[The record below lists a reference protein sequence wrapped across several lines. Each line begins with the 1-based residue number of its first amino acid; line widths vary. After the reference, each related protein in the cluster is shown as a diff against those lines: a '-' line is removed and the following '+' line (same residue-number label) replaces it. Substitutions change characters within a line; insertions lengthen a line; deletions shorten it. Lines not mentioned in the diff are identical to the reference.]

1 MLQDQVAPGAE
12 QHVKVELDNFEHGFP
27 EGFGPGW
34 WGHLAYVVGIAFAA
48 FQLVIA
54 AWNFLPSQAVRGI
67 HVGFLILLTFGLIAN
82 FTAKNNWQRAS
93 GWLIGAV
100 GFFCGLYQ
108 WLFYADL
115 IQRDG
120 DPTRLDLVVGTV
132 LGILIFEGVRRLMGS
147 ALPWMCGACL
157 VYWYFGKY
165 LPAPFNHRGYDF
177 DQIVTHLSY
186 GTEGF
191 YGVPIYV
198 SATYI
203 FLFILFG
210 SFLERAG
217 MIKLFTDVS
226 LGLFGGTRGG
236 PAKVAVI
243 ASGMMGTISG
253 SGVANVVTVGQFT
266 IPLMIRFGYRRA
278 FAAGVEATASMGG
291 QIMPP
296 VMGAVAFIMAETLG
310 VPYSTIVKAAVIPA
324 ILYFAS
330 AFWMVHLEAGKYGL
344 VGMKKS
350 EIPNAWRALV
360 ERWYLVLPLAA
371 LVYMLFEGFTPL
383 YAGSMGLALTV
394 ALILGAS
401 IVVGFPG
408 KVLRYIFWIGLGLVA
423 ASLFST
429 GSSIDIRYVA
439 VVVAALV
446 LLAAITQGGR
456 ATLGACRDSLADSAK
471 SALTVGMACAIVGT
485 IIGMMT
491 QTGVGTIFGSWVI
504 GLGQQSLFL
513 ALIMTMLLSIVLGTG
528 IPTIPTYIIVAAL
541 AAPALAKL
549 GVPLIISHMFA
560 FYYGIMADLSPP
572 VALAALA
579 AAPIAKENPDK
590 IGWEAM
596 RIALA
601 GYVIPFIAVYSPALM
616 LQDGDPR
623 ALELGFYG
631 AVAYSTIK
639 ALIAIA
645 LFGMV
650 AIGYLFTRMSVI
662 ERLVAFGAALLLLGE
677 FNYSD
682 QLGFVLAIACVVW
695 QWRKR
700 PAQVA
705 ATA

>member
-1 MLQDQVAPGAE
+1 MLQAEGAE
-12 QHVKVELDNFEHGFP
+12 APVKVEFDHFEHGFP
-27 EGFGPGW
+27 EGFGPGG
-34 WGHLAYVVGIAFAA
+34 WGHLAYAVGIAFAS
-48 FQLVIA
+48 FQLVVA
-54 AWNFLPSQAVRGI
+54 AWNVLPSQVVRGV
-67 HVGFLILLTFGLIAN
+67 HVGFLLLLCFGLIGN
-82 FTAKNNWQRAS
+82 FTARSDTGRAM
-93 GWLIGAV
+93 GWLVGGA
-100 GFFCGLYQ
+100 GFLCGLYQ
-108 WLFYADL
+108 WIFYADL
-115 IQRDG
+115 IGRDG
-120 DPTRLDLVVGTV
+120 DPTRLDLAVGTLLAV
-132 LGILIFEGVRRLMGS
+132 LIFEGTRRLMGL
-147 ALPWMCGACL
+147 ALPLMCGVCIL
-157 VYWYFGKY
+157 YWFFGQY

-217 MIKLFTDVS
+217 MIRLFTDVS

-236 PAKVAVI
+236 PAKVAVF

-310 VPYSTIVKAAVIPA
+310 VNYSDIVKAAAIPA

-330 AFWMVHLEAGKYGL
+330 AFWMVHLEAGKHGL
-344 VGMKKS
+344 VGMTRA
-350 EIPNAWRALV
+350 EIPSAWKALV
-360 ERWYLVLPLAA
+360 ARWYLVLPLAA

-383 YAGSMGLALTV
+383 YAGSVGLALTV

-401 IVVGFPG
+401 ITLGFSAGVV
-408 KVLRYIFWIGLGLVA
+408 RYVFWIGL
-423 ASLFST
+423 
-429 GSSIDIRYVA
+429 
-439 VVVAALV
+439 ALV
-446 LLAAITQGGR
+446 VGFVSRNGIEIAPLAGVVGVLVLITAITRGGR
-456 ATLGACRDSLADSAK
+456 TTLAACRDSLADSAK
-471 SALTVGMACAIVGT
+471 LAIPVGMACAIVGS

-491 QTGVGTIFGSWVI
+491 QTGVGTIFGGWII
-504 GLGQQSLFL
+504 GFGEHSLFL
-513 ALIMTMLLSIVLGTG
+513 ALVMTMLLSILLGTG
-528 IPTIPTYIIVAAL
+528 IPTIPTYIITAAL

-549 GVPLIISHMFA
+549 GVPLIASHMFA

-579 AAPIAKENPDK
+579 AAPIARENPDK

-601 GYVIPFIAVYSPALM
+601 GYVIPFVFVYSPALM
-616 LQDGDPR
+616 LQAGDPM
-623 ALELGFYG
+623 AAELGFYG
-631 AVAYSTIK
+631 AVAFATFK
-639 ALIAIA
+639 ALIAIG

-650 AIGYLFTRMSVI
+650 AIGFLFARLTLL
-662 ERLVAFGAALLLLGE
+662 ERAVAFVAALCLLGD
-677 FNYSD
+677 FRFSD
-682 QLGFVLAIACVVW
+682 SAGFLLAVACVIW
-695 QWRKR
+695 QWRQR
-700 PAQVA
+700 PRNLVA
-705 ATA
+705 AA

>member
-1 MLQDQVAPGAE
+1 MLQAEGAAAPDGKE
-12 QHVKVELDNFEHGFP
+12 FDNFEHGFP

-34 WGHLAYVVGIAFAA
+34 WAHLAYAVGIAFAA
-48 FQLVIA
+48 FQLYVA
-54 AWNFLPSQAVRGI
+54 AFNYLPSQVVRGI
-67 HVGFLILLTFGLIAN
+67 HVGFLLLMTFGLIGN
-82 FTAKNNWQRAS
+82 FTAKGNAGRAA
-93 GWLIGAV
+93 GWLIGGI
-100 GFFCGLYQ
+100 GFLCGLYQ
-108 WLFYADL
+108 WIFYADL
-115 IQRDG
+115 IARDG
-120 DPTRLDLVVGTV
+120 DPTRADLVVGTLLAV
-132 LGILIFEGVRRLMGS
+132 LIFEGTRRLMGA
-147 ALPWMCGACL
+147 ALPLMCGACVL
-157 VYWYFGKY
+157 YWFFGQY
-165 LPAPFNHRGYDF
+165 LPAPLNHRGYDF
-177 DQIVTHLSY
+177 DQVISHLSY

-217 MIKLFTDVS
+217 MIQLFTDVS
-226 LGLFGGTRGG
+226 LGLFGRTRGG
-236 PAKVAVI
+236 PAKVAVF

-310 VPYSTIVKAAVIPA
+310 VAYSEIVKAAVIPA

-330 AFWMVHLEAGKYGL
+330 AFWMVHLEAGKHGL

-350 EIPNAWRALV
+350 EIPSAWKALV
-360 ERWYLVLPLAA
+360 TRWYLVLPLAA

-383 YAGSMGLALTV
+383 YAGSIGLALTV

-401 IVVGFPG
+401 ITLGFANP
-408 KVLRYIFWIGLGLVA
+408 LFRYVFWIALGLAVA
-423 ASLFST
+423 AVSRNGLE
-429 GSSIDIRYVA
+429 IVPVA
-439 VVVAALV
+439 CVVVALIVICAF
-446 LLAAITQGGR
+446 TRGGL
-456 ATLGACRDSLADSAK
+456 ATLRACRDSLADSAK
-471 SALTVGMACAIVGT
+471 SALTVGMACAIVGV

-491 QTGVGTIFGSWVI
+491 QTGVGAIFGSWVI
-504 GLGQQSLFL
+504 SLGDKSLFM
-513 ALIMTMLLSIVLGTG
+513 ALVMTMLLSILLGTG
-528 IPTIPTYIIVAAL
+528 IPTIPTYIITAAL

-549 GVPLIISHMFA
+549 GVPLIASHMFA

-579 AAPIAKENPDK
+579 AAPIARENPDK

-601 GYVIPFIAVYSPALM
+601 GYVIPFIFVYSPALM
-616 LQDGDPR
+616 LQAGDPM
-623 ALELGFYG
+623 AAKLGFYG
-631 AVAYSTIK
+631 AVALATFK
-639 ALIAIA
+639 ALVAIV

-650 AIGYLFTRMSVI
+650 AIGFLFTRLTVL
-662 ERLVAFGAALLLLGE
+662 ERVVGLGAALCLLGD
-677 FNYSD
+677 FPYSD
-682 QLGFVLAIACVVW
+682 TLGFALSAALILW
-695 QWRKR
+695 QQRQR
-700 PAQVA
+700 SRANMA
-705 ATA
+705 AV

>member
-1 MLQDQVAPGAE
+1 MLEQAEGSDTAPI
-12 QHVKVELDNFEHGFP
+12 KVEFDNFEHGFP

-34 WGHLAYVVGIAFAA
+34 WGTLAYWIGIAFAT
-48 FQLVIA
+48 FQLYVA
-54 AWNFLPSQAVRGI
+54 AFNYLPSQVVRGV
-67 HVGFLILLTFGLIAN
+67 HVGFLVLLTFGLIAN
-82 FTAKNNWQRAS
+82 FTAKSNLGRAL
-93 GWLIGAV
+93 GWVIGGA

-108 WLFYADL
+108 WIFYADL
-115 IQRDG
+115 IARDG
-120 DPTRLDLVVGTV
+120 DPTKLDLAVGTLLAV
-132 LGILIFEGVRRLMGS
+132 LIFEGTRRLMGA
-147 ALPWMCGACL
+147 ALPLMCGACL
-157 VYWYFGKY
+157 VYWFFGQY
-165 LPAPFNHRGYDF
+165 LPSPLNHRGYDF

-217 MIKLFTDVS
+217 MIQLFTDVS
-226 LGLFGGTRGG
+226 LGLFGRTRGG
-236 PAKVAVI
+236 PAKVAVF

-310 VPYSTIVKAAVIPA
+310 VQYSEIVKAAAIPA
-324 ILYFAS
+324 VLYFAS
-330 AFWMVHLEAGKYGL
+330 AFWMVHLEAGKHGL
-344 VGMKKS
+344 VGMKRS
-350 EIPNAWRALV
+350 EIPSAWKALV
-360 ERWYLVLPLAA
+360 TRWYLVLPLAA

-394 ALILGAS
+394 TLILGAS
-401 IVVGFPG
+401 ITAGASSMVI
-408 KVLRYIFWIGLGLVA
+408 RTIFWVGLAL
-423 ASLFST
+423 
-429 GSSIDIRYVA
+429 
-439 VVVAALV
+439 VVAALSRDGLQIV
-446 LLAAITQGGR
+446 PVASVVVGLIVITALIRGGLKALR
-456 ATLGACRDSLADSAK
+456 ECRDALAESAK
-471 SALTVGMACAIVGT
+471 SAITVGMACAIVGV
-485 IIGMMT
+485 IIGMMS
-491 QTGVGTIFGSWVI
+491 QTGVGTIFGGWVI
-504 GLGQQSLFL
+504 GLGEKSLFL
-513 ALIMTMLLSIVLGTG
+513 ALIMTMLLSILLGTG
-528 IPTIPTYIIVAAL
+528 IPTIPTYIITAAL

-549 GVPLIISHMFA
+549 GVPLIASHMFA

-601 GYVIPFIAVYSPALM
+601 GYVIPFIFVYSPALM
-616 LQDGDPR
+616 LQAGDPM
-623 ALELGFYG
+623 AAKLGFYG
-631 AVAYSTIK
+631 AVALASFK
-639 ALIAIA
+639 ALVAIA

-650 AIGYLFTRMSVI
+650 AIGFLFTRLTPL
-662 ERLVAFGAALLLLGE
+662 ERVVALGAAMCLLGD
-677 FNYSD
+677 FPFSD
-682 QLGFVLAIACVVW
+682 TAGFVLSAAIVLW
-695 QWRKR
+695 QWRQR
-700 PAQVA
+700 PLAGVEA
-705 ATA
+705 V

>member
-1 MLQDQVAPGAE
+1 MLQAE
-12 QHVKVELDNFEHGFP
+12 GMAEPIKVEFDNFEHGFP
-27 EGFGPGW
+27 EGFGPGL
-34 WGHLAYVVGIAFAA
+34 WGSLAYWIGIAFAT
-48 FQLVIA
+48 FQLYVA
-54 AWNFLPSQAVRGI
+54 AFNYLPSQVVRGV
-67 HVGFLILLTFGLIAN
+67 HVGFLVLLTFGLIAN
-82 FTAKNNWQRAS
+82 FTAKSNLGRAL
-93 GWLIGAV
+93 GWVIGGA

-108 WLFYADL
+108 WIFYADL
-115 IQRDG
+115 IARDG
-120 DPTRLDLVVGTV
+120 DPTRLDLAVGTLLAV
-132 LGILIFEGVRRLMGS
+132 LIFEGTRRLMGA
-147 ALPWMCGACL
+147 ALPLMCGACL
-157 VYWYFGKY
+157 VYWFFGQY
-165 LPAPFNHRGYDF
+165 LPSPLNHRGYDF

-217 MIKLFTDVS
+217 MIQLFTDVS
-226 LGLFGGTRGG
+226 LGLFGRTRGG
-236 PAKVAVI
+236 PAKVAVF

-310 VPYSTIVKAAVIPA
+310 VQYSEIVRAAAIPA
-324 ILYFAS
+324 VLYFAS
-330 AFWMVHLEAGKYGL
+330 AFWMVHLEAGKRGL
-344 VGMKKS
+344 IGMKRS
-350 EIPNAWRALV
+350 ETPSAWKALV
-360 ERWYLVLPLAA
+360 KGWYLVLPLAA

-401 IVVGFPG
+401 ITAGLPTTAI
-408 KVLRYIFWIGLGLVA
+408 RYIFWIGLAL
-423 ASLFST
+423 
-429 GSSIDIRYVA
+429 
-439 VVVAALV
+439 VVAALSRDGLQIV
-446 LLAAITQGGR
+446 PVGCVVIALILITAFVRGGMAALR
-456 ATLGACRDSLADSAK
+456 SCRDSLAESAK
-471 SALTVGMACAIVGT
+471 SAITVGMACAIVGV
-485 IIGMMT
+485 IIGMMS

-504 GLGQQSLFL
+504 SLGEKSLFL
-513 ALIMTMLLSIVLGTG
+513 ALIMTMLLSILLGTG
-528 IPTIPTYIIVAAL
+528 IPTIPTYIITAAL

-549 GVPLIISHMFA
+549 GVPLIASHMFA

-601 GYVIPFIAVYSPALM
+601 GYVIPFIFVYSPALM
-616 LQDGDPR
+616 LQAGDPM
-623 ALELGFYG
+623 AAKLGFYG
-631 AVAYSTIK
+631 AVALATFK
-639 ALIAIA
+639 ALVAIA

-650 AIGYLFTRMSVI
+650 AIGFLFTRLTLI
-662 ERLVAFGAALLLLGE
+662 ERVLALGAAMCLLGD
-677 FNYSD
+677 FPFSD
-682 QLGFVLAIACVVW
+682 TAGFLLSAAIVLW
-695 QWRKR
+695 QWRQR
-700 PAQVA
+700 PAA
-705 ATA
+705 AVEAV

>member
-1 MLQDQVAPGAE
+1 MLQAE
-12 QHVKVELDNFEHGFP
+12 GMAEPIKVEFDNFEHGFP

-34 WGHLAYVVGIAFAA
+34 WGSLAYWIGIAFAT
-48 FQLVIA
+48 FQLYVA
-54 AWNFLPSQAVRGI
+54 AFNYLPSQVVRGV
-67 HVGFLILLTFGLIAN
+67 HVGFLVLLTFGLIAN
-82 FTAKNNWQRAS
+82 FTAKSNFGRAL
-93 GWLIGAV
+93 GWVIGGA

-108 WLFYADL
+108 WIFYADL
-115 IQRDG
+115 IARDG
-120 DPTRLDLVVGTV
+120 DPTRLDLAVGTLLAV
-132 LGILIFEGVRRLMGS
+132 LIFEGTRRLMGA
-147 ALPWMCGACL
+147 ALPLMCGACL
-157 VYWYFGKY
+157 VYWFFGQY
-165 LPAPFNHRGYDF
+165 LPSPLNHRGYDF

-217 MIKLFTDVS
+217 MIQLFTDVS
-226 LGLFGGTRGG
+226 LGLFGRTRGG
-236 PAKVAVI
+236 PAKVAVF

-310 VPYSTIVKAAVIPA
+310 VQYSEIVRAAAIPA
-324 ILYFAS
+324 VLYFAS
-330 AFWMVHLEAGKYGL
+330 AFWMVHLEAGKRGL
-344 VGMKKS
+344 IGMKRS
-350 EIPNAWRALV
+350 ETPSAWKALV
-360 ERWYLVLPLAA
+360 KGWYLVLPLAA

-401 IVVGFPG
+401 ITAGLPTTAI
-408 KVLRYIFWIGLGLVA
+408 RYIFWIGLAL
-423 ASLFST
+423 
-429 GSSIDIRYVA
+429 
-439 VVVAALV
+439 VVAALSRDGLQIV
-446 LLAAITQGGR
+446 PVGCVVIALILITAFVRGGMAALR
-456 ATLGACRDSLADSAK
+456 SCRDSFAESAK
-471 SALTVGMACAIVGT
+471 SAITVGMACAIVGV
-485 IIGMMT
+485 IIGMMS

-504 GLGQQSLFL
+504 SLGEKSLFL
-513 ALIMTMLLSIVLGTG
+513 ALIMTMLLSILLGTG
-528 IPTIPTYIIVAAL
+528 IPTIPTYIITAAL

-549 GVPLIISHMFA
+549 GVPLIASHMFA

-601 GYVIPFIAVYSPALM
+601 GYVIPFIFVYSPALM
-616 LQDGDPR
+616 LQAGDPM
-623 ALELGFYG
+623 AAKLGFYG
-631 AVAYSTIK
+631 AVALATFK
-639 ALIAIA
+639 ALVAIA

-650 AIGYLFTRMSVI
+650 AIGFLFTRLTLI
-662 ERLVAFGAALLLLGE
+662 ERVLALGAAMCLLGD
-677 FNYSD
+677 FPFSD
-682 QLGFVLAIACVVW
+682 TAGFLLSAAIVLW
-695 QWRKR
+695 QWRQR
-700 PAQVA
+700 PAA
-705 ATA
+705 AVEAV

>member
-1 MLQDQVAPGAE
+1 MLQAE
-12 QHVKVELDNFEHGFP
+12 GSAGPIKVEFDNFEHGFP

-34 WGHLAYVVGIAFAA
+34 WGTLAYWIGIAFAT
-48 FQLVIA
+48 FQLYVA
-54 AWNFLPSQAVRGI
+54 AFNYLPSQVVRGV
-67 HVGFLILLTFGLIAN
+67 HVGFLVLLTFGLIAN
-82 FTAKNNWQRAS
+82 FTAKSDVGRAL
-93 GWLIGAV
+93 GWVIGGA

-108 WLFYADL
+108 WIFYADL
-115 IQRDG
+115 IARDG
-120 DPTRLDLVVGTV
+120 DPTRLDLAVGTLLAV
-132 LGILIFEGVRRLMGS
+132 LIFEGTRRLMGA
-147 ALPWMCGACL
+147 ALPLMCGACL
-157 VYWYFGKY
+157 VYWFFGQY
-165 LPAPFNHRGYDF
+165 LPSPLNHRGYDF
-177 DQIVTHLSY
+177 DQIVTHLSF

-217 MIKLFTDVS
+217 MIQLFTDVS
-226 LGLFGGTRGG
+226 LGLFGRTRGG
-236 PAKVAVI
+236 PAKVAVF

-310 VPYSTIVKAAVIPA
+310 VQYSEIVKAAAIPA

-330 AFWMVHLEAGKYGL
+330 AFWMVHLEAGKHGL
-344 VGMKKS
+344 VGMKRS
-350 EIPNAWRALV
+350 EIPSAWKALV
-360 ERWYLVLPLAA
+360 TRWYLVLPLAA

-394 ALILGAS
+394 TLILGAS
-401 IVVGFPG
+401 ITAGASSMVV
-408 KVLRYIFWIGLGLVA
+408 RSIFWIGLALVVGALSRDGLQIVPVA
-423 ASLFST
+423 S
-429 GSSIDIRYVA
+429 
-439 VVVAALV
+439 VVVGLIVITAFVRGGFAALRDCRNA
-446 LLAAITQGGR
+446 LAE
-456 ATLGACRDSLADSAK
+456 SAK
-471 SALTVGMACAIVGT
+471 SAITVGMACAIVGV
-485 IIGMMT
+485 IIGMMS

-504 GLGQQSLFL
+504 GLGEKSLFL
-513 ALIMTMLLSIVLGTG
+513 ALIMTMLLSILLGTG
-528 IPTIPTYIIVAAL
+528 IPTIPTYIITAAL

-549 GVPLIISHMFA
+549 GVPLIASHMFA

-601 GYVIPFIAVYSPALM
+601 GYVIPFIFVYSPALM
-616 LQDGDPR
+616 LQAGDPM
-623 ALELGFYG
+623 AAKLGFYG
-631 AVAYSTIK
+631 AVALATFK
-639 ALIAIA
+639 ALVAIG

-650 AIGYLFTRMSVI
+650 AIGFLFTRMTLL
-662 ERLVAFGAALLLLGE
+662 ERVLALGAALCLLGD
-677 FNYSD
+677 FAV
-682 QLGFVLAIACVVW
+682 QRHRGL
-695 QWRKR
+695 
-700 PAQVA
+700 PALRRDRAVAVA
-705 ATA
+705 AASAGAVVEAA

>member
-1 MLQDQVAPGAE
+1 MLEKAE
-12 QHVKVELDNFEHGFP
+12 ATETPIKVEFDNFEHGFP

-34 WGHLAYVVGIAFAA
+34 WGQLAYWIGIAFAT
-48 FQLVIA
+48 FQLYVA
-54 AWNFLPSQAVRGI
+54 AFNYLPSQVVRGV
-67 HVGFLILLTFGLIAN
+67 HVGFLVLLTFGLIAN
-82 FTAKNNWQRAS
+82 FTAKSNFGRAL
-93 GWLIGAV
+93 GWLIGGA
-100 GFFCGLYQ
+100 GFLCGLYQ
-108 WLFYADL
+108 WIFYADL
-115 IQRDG
+115 IARDG
-120 DPTRLDLVVGTV
+120 DPTRLDLVVGTLLAV
-132 LGILIFEGVRRLMGS
+132 LIFEGTRRLMGA
-147 ALPWMCGACL
+147 ALPLMCGACL
-157 VYWYFGKY
+157 LYWFFGQY
-165 LPAPFNHRGYDF
+165 LPSPLNHRGYDF
-177 DQIVTHLSY
+177 DQIITHLSF

-217 MIKLFTDVS
+217 MIQLFTDVS
-226 LGLFGGTRGG
+226 LGLFGRTRGG
-236 PAKVAVI
+236 PAKVAVF

-310 VPYSTIVKAAVIPA
+310 VQYSEIVKAAAIPA

-330 AFWMVHLEAGKYGL
+330 AFWMVHLEAGKHGL
-344 VGMKKS
+344 VGMKRS
-350 EIPNAWRALV
+350 EIPSAWKALV
-360 ERWYLVLPLAA
+360 TRWYLVLPLAA

-401 IVVGFPG
+401 ITAGVSTVVI
-408 KVLRYIFWIGLGLVA
+408 RYIFWIGLAL
-423 ASLFST
+423 
-429 GSSIDIRYVA
+429 
-439 VVVAALV
+439 VVAALSREGLQIV
-446 LLAAITQGGR
+446 PVACVVVGLIVITAFVRGGFAALR
-456 ATLGACRDSLADSAK
+456 ACRDALAESAK
-471 SALTVGMACAIVGT
+471 SAITVGMACAIVGV
-485 IIGMMT
+485 IIGMMS
-491 QTGVGTIFGSWVI
+491 QTGVGTIFGGWVI
-504 GLGQQSLFL
+504 GLGEKSLFL
-513 ALIMTMLLSIVLGTG
+513 ALVMTMLLSILLGTG
-528 IPTIPTYIIVAAL
+528 IPTIPTYIITAAL

-549 GVPLIISHMFA
+549 GVPLIASHMFA

-601 GYVIPFIAVYSPALM
+601 GYVIPFIFVYSPALM
-616 LQDGDPR
+616 LQAGDPM
-623 ALELGFYG
+623 AAKLGFYG
-631 AVAYSTIK
+631 AVALASLK
-639 ALIAIA
+639 ALVAIA

-650 AIGYLFTRMSVI
+650 AIGFLFTRLTLI
-662 ERLVAFGAALLLLGE
+662 ERLVALDAAFCLLGE
-677 FNYSD
+677 FQFSD
-682 QLGFVLAIACVVW
+682 TAGFVLAAALVLW
-695 QWRKR
+695 QWRQR
-700 PAQVA
+700 PPA
-705 ATA
+705 AVEAA